1 MSELMTRLTG
11 KRKKKEHAAKKSS
24 EPNLFE
30 VKSTIQVDFKPIQGA
45 KTVEDYLMALEP
57 YPEIKKTV
65 ESLIELIRKAVPE
78 AQEAIKFRVPFYS
91 HHGFLV
97 YINPQKNRIA
107 LGFCQ
112 GQKLQHPMIV
122 GEGRLSRHIFFNF
135 GEKPKSGVFE
145 AVIQAALINE
155 ENARIK
161 ALTKS
166 TRRKIAAKV

>member
-1 MSELMTRLTG
+1 MNEMIARLTS
-11 KRKKKEHAAKKSS
+11 KRKKKEPAPKKGVTRNLASQMGN
-24 EPNLFE
+24 EPLE
-30 VKSTIQVDFKPIQGA
+30 FKPIQGA

-65 ESLIELIRKAVPE
+65 ESLIELIRKAVPD
-78 AQEAIKFRVPFYS
+78 AQEGIKFRIPFYS

-112 GQKLQHPMIV
+112 GQKLQHPMVI

-135 GEKPKSGVFE
+135 GEKPKSGVYE
-145 AVIQAALINE
+145 AIIQAALINE

-161 ALTKS
+161 ALSKS
-166 TRRKIAAKV
+166 TRRKNAAKV

>member
-1 MSELMTRLTG
+1 
-11 KRKKKEHAAKKSS
+11 
-24 EPNLFE
+24 
-30 VKSTIQVDFKPIQGA
+30 
-45 KTVEDYLMALEP
+45 
-57 YPEIKKTV
+57 
-65 ESLIELIRKAVPE
+65 
-78 AQEAIKFRVPFYS
+78 
-91 HHGFLV
+91 
-97 YINPQKNRIA
+97 
-107 LGFCQ
+107 
-112 GQKLQHPMIV
+112 V